1 MWQTRIKVACPEPM
15 SVGRPGTRKICM
27 SCAVHSKELV
37 LDRNVSLANHRPSHS
52 FLKCV
57 VAWQFSRVI
66 MASMVGVEGERN
78 EQINLVHARPFQ
90 GNCELTFS
98 PKTKKGDGNVCSLL
112 EQFTEDLWINA
123 ALPSVVKT
131 LRFSRWTHTLG
142 YKPRQ
147 SSATTY
153 GTNKHNI
160 TSNGVGGTWDSLF
173 RKSS

>member
-1 MWQTRIKVACPEPM
+1 
-15 SVGRPGTRKICM
+15 
-27 SCAVHSKELV
+27 
-37 LDRNVSLANHRPSHS
+37 
-52 FLKCV
+52 
-57 VAWQFSRVI
+57 
-66 MASMVGVEGERN
+66 MASAVGVEGERN
-78 EQINLVHARPFQ
+78 EQSNLVHECRFQ
-90 GNCELTFS
+90 EKSELTFS

-153 GTNKHNI
+153 GTNKDKLQ
-160 TSNGVGGTWDSLF
+160 TTA
-173 RKSS
+173 

>member
-15 SVGRPGTRKICM
+15 SGLAVRHKKTL
-27 SCAVHSKELV
+27 SCTVHSKELV
-37 LDRNVSLANHRPSHS
+37 LDRNVRLANHRPSHS
-52 FLKCV
+52 FSKCV

-90 GNCELTFS
+90 ENCELTFS

-153 GTNKHNI
+153 GTNKHKLQ
-160 TSNGVGGTWDSLF
+160 TMA
-173 RKSS
+173 